1 MNKTNN
7 ALTISIAITICTILV
22 CITFLNRYPS
32 RSTGYI
38 EVKGMGQ
45 TNFESDLIVWE
56 GQFSKQNKSLKLAY
70 EQIATDK
77 SIVEKFLLDKG
88 ISASEIVFGA
98 VNTSKKS
105 KSIYS
110 EEGKIIGE
118 EFTGYQLSQNVS
130 IESKNVAE
138 IEKIS
143 RLVTDVLNNGVQFY
157 SFSPRYYFTEL
168 ANLKLDLISKA
179 TEDARLRAE
188 KIVDKSGASL
198 DDLLNA
204 DMGILQIVGQ
214 NSDES
219 YSWGGTFNT
228 SSKKK
233 TASIT
238 IELRYKI
245 EN

>member
-1 MNKTNN
+1 MEKEV
-7 ALTISIAITICTILV
+7 LIELLG
-22 CITFLNRYPS
+22 LNRWHKQREITEYLYYSDEREDKFGKPLEYLDIKPS
-32 RSTGYI
+32 DY
-38 EVKGMGQ
+38 K
-45 TNFESDLIVWE
+45 E
-56 GQFSKQNKSLKLAY
+56 GEINK
-70 EQIATDK
+70 
-77 SIVEKFLLDKG
+77 DKG
-88 ISASEIVFGA
+88 ITV
-98 VNTSKKS
+98 
-105 KSIYS
+105 
-110 EEGKIIGE
+110 IISSHI
-118 EFTGYQLSQNVS
+118 L
-130 IESKNVAE
+130 AE

-198 DDLLNA
+198 GDLLNA